1 MPEKLLK
8 ILRFMIICC
17 LIFSFVV
24 QILESFEKFLAGRS
38 SFSTRMELKVYPG
51 ERKNN
56 EKKIFHSYINS
67 KYLLCKIA

>member
-8 ILRFMIICC
+8 ILRFIIICC

-38 SFSTRMELKVYPG
+38 SFSTRMELKVQTWQP
-51 ERKNN
+51 E
-56 EKKIFHSYINS
+56 
-67 KYLLCKIA
+67 LLYMSLEIL